1 MWFFWPSTDER
12 LDARRKALWIENTQP
27 APTPVP
33 VEEPSQ
39 VTQDYSSANK
49 ELAKKLWEKGN
60 GKSLDRFQKGSD
72 IITSDLNARLDK
84 TKYDWAKQSYEAQYG
99 KADDTTVSKWI
110 TANQKKI
117 ERDMYGSL
125 TQESLKQWV
134 GFDKGSLYT
143 DYISTMMEAPKDTR
157 SLWQKTKN
165 TVKTIGYGIVDTPI
179 GLGAA
184 LTDEAFGTNTYKKY
198 FWERTSIKE
207 GNDSFADKT
216 TNLLGEQMAWLDV
229 AFGIGTF
236 FTAGVGAPVFAS
248 LSASIKWGGKA
259 IAKSALK
266 GGAEW
271 FIESGLKDVF
281 KASGDDI
288 YQAIIKG
295 NGATSIGELAA
306 KEGMDATAYMWKLRG
321 SLRDAWE
328 KGFTKWSKQYKEYT
342 KAVDHFTDLSG
353 IGVGGTIRKQNR
365 WMDSLS
371 DGLGLPTQFLKLG
384 EAGGKRTYS
393 ASFMWAAMNV
403 ALPSTTLLPG
413 VGDWFEATGLRLGW
427 ALASQY
433 ALATRTGMVQSER
446 QTFIDQYGVDP
457 EKAEGPLKAKWE
469 EQLNYKMRHALPSEI
484 LTGQTFSER
493 GNGGQLLWGAFD
505 AAANFA
511 GVMAGMH
518 GIGKAYGF
526 SKEQMS
532 PIKMENGEIVSNIS
546 FIKELNDI
554 HKSDFDEATKDQKI
568 QELKNKVDAG
578 SPDLKTTIKSSKE
591 LKSAILEAQWY
602 YRTVWGEAKDVLRG
616 QWETGMASVLKE
628 METGNMESAIQKLDG
643 VNKSFSDVASNLIS
657 PDAIKRVNDKIDV
670 LDTYFKKVRQD
681 HSFLSNLTKQFAV
694 NAFTTNIK
702 DPTGAIIRWSEEL
715 VASAKSIY
723 SELDNM
729 HDIMVSTYKTKG
741 EYIAKRYPH
750 AFEKEHPL
758 DSRIEDMLKTSGIQ
772 PSREAVVALRFPI
785 VTALTKT
792 QFEMKEFQD
801 TTLEKTFDTVF
812 SEYGMD
818 LRRTNQEGGK
828 SLGEIMMD
836 LNSSNLDENVKLSS
850 RIEMMMNDKILARKS
865 ELQAHQ
871 QFLQGN
877 AMQIGHMDRLFSELT
892 TQLHA
897 QRSRDRIGDV
907 EFVRTEETP
916 VREEIDTL
924 EKTIREKEKQNI
936 SVESEKADLAT
947 LKEIEKDNVEAV
959 VTKDYGTDIDPMSS
973 PMAHK
978 MISDDTVQSAIV
990 KTANETSEKYITEKT
1005 RVQERRDTLKNFHDS
1020 IMRAHEYAYDGF
1032 LKNAKEENDIESMDT
1047 VVGKEI
1053 DNYYKNEQRIKA
1065 YDDML
1070 FRGIAEEYNQ
1080 NASRFFNREGEVDL
1094 ESLKKFAQKKTQIMS
1109 KEIERIYS
1117 EIAIELTKENPSK
1130 QKLSSKARQI
1140 EEAIRHQTTRNFTRD
1155 GIIEL
1160 ARKSDDIYTFEAN
1173 LRKSIKDNFKFTD
1186 EVVQK
1191 FMKNQF
1197 NDNINNVIPF
1207 YELYKKQ
1214 MKIEAFKIDFE
1225 SKDGELVPV
1234 STRLSS
1240 SSPLDFID
1248 DYGNSSLYRL
1258 EGVGTSRLREKYDIL
1273 SMDDITID
1281 GKRMDSYWV
1290 QGKAG
1295 NERVDDKKKFWDEQ
1309 VMGGVIKEMESHGY
1323 IFLGDFQEEGKKRMF
1338 VKPKT
1343 EGATWNDAMM
1353 DLTGIDFKQ
1362 IEAIPNA
1369 KVRNQAISNFQKY
1382 AKLIWWG
1389 EINPNKDLWKAAI
1402 VPPVSRDQGM
1412 RKLQGLE
1419 WAEELINAL
1428 SMERSDQVRHLIYE
1442 DNIADPITGQKE
1454 KVSDGR
1460 TYNLSHYTATLNKT
1474 IGASSKNLIHKTATL
1489 AWPGQFI
1496 KSQDITAS
1504 DGNFSDPGVIDAMY
1518 KSEDPKIQAIVD
1530 FTIKN
1535 FGNDWYDNP
1544 DAVSR
1549 VHNLFYDY
1557 RVIDR
1562 IIPLSAYKNIFTRK
1576 ISAEDVPFEFE
1587 NYKNGQIL
1595 EAPLEN
1601 IGLKAIDFY
1610 KSPEARKNETIKFS
1624 NQVIRNI
1631 HEVWQFTSAEANAIN
1646 DTFNDIRKSDY
1657 KDILDLAGEVGTN
1670 PNLIIS
1676 KIEERF
1682 GLKFSDFQ
1690 KNSFISLG
1698 SADNLEKFLT
1708 NIMKNGVTTG
1718 SNLKGNQIDLTYPPS
1733 YHKIAETINNKL
1745 SPQDKDNW
1753 IILSREYFG
1762 HLDGD
1767 RYMMFR
1773 YPVVSDKVIN
1783 APKIIWAEDIQ
1794 AETGIKFDIGSSGAP
1809 SLVLIKK
1816 IEGDGDGDKIVLV
1829 TDERLKPVQHLINK
1843 FADEPK
1849 WDFEVDN
1856 ATANAKDEGLSVQD
1870 LWYKTAYD
1878 TFEGKANIGILDN
1891 KITEIEKYIQMGII
1905 KNTWLV
1911 DAENPYGKQRPDGS
1925 KEWYTGYA
1933 HDYLRQVL
1941 GVTLQR
1947 TVDNKSI
1954 NLESINKIINESIG
1968 IPGKNVAGEH
1978 NIDLFFKDKEGKYKS
1993 KIIITPDGDKINLA
2007 NIRLYE
2013 TSDGA
2018 VQILKALA
2026 MKAKDWEYKMNEA
2039 EYSKYRKMSA
2049 KDLQASVNR
2058 VQSILKKQNFFDDDK
2073 IQKMIDS
2080 GADKFQVIDAQKK
2093 SVLKIRA
2100 EYLEVKKSYDELVQ
2114 FYGHDIIDRDPQ
2126 MRFIRDME
2134 SQFLRQFP
2142 DMKTPLKKTLATAL
2156 SKVKEK
2162 FPDDLDSEISR
2173 EFRDVL
2179 KEYDRESKGYSRDRD
2194 ASETGKEAYEQQ
2206 RTKKLGELEDK
2217 IYGLVDRYEIKD
2229 LDPIIIRNLPA
2240 THSKLT
2246 SLMSASGRQNLDGMI
2261 HGELS
2266 WIPLYRLG
2274 IYDSSVNIGKMFQNF
2289 GNTPKDQYAKVLEDT
2304 MGGEV
2309 FDKYFSDAQK
2319 QMLSDSTVHP
2329 VAKDMIQSG
2338 IHPEQFREFT
2348 DTINNLEPE
2357 KKDRVV
2363 DRVISINESDLK
2375 AVLSVMKETGDM
2387 KWAIELLMT
2396 AGYKEIS
2403 KEKLVEK
2410 TRDAYTTV
2418 KESPFNKPNC

>member
-1 MWFFWPSTDER
+1 MWFFWPSADDR
-12 LDARRKALWIENTQP
+12 ADAGLKALWIQQPQATP
-27 APTPVP
+27 APAP
-33 VEEPSQ
+33 VEQPSQ

-49 ELAKKLWEKGN
+49 ELAKKLWEKSN
-60 GKSLDRFQKGSD
+60 GKPLDRFQKWTD
-72 IITSDLNARLDK
+72 IITADLNARLDK

-99 KADDTTVSKWI
+99 KADDDTVTKWI

-125 TQESLKQWV
+125 TQEALKQGV
-134 GFDKGSLYT
+134 EFDKGTLYT

-157 SLWQKTKN
+157 SLWQKTKD

-184 LTDEAFGTNTYKKY
+184 LTDEVLGTNTYKKY
-198 FWERTSIKE
+198 FGERTSIKE
-207 GNDSFADKT
+207 GNDSFADKA

-248 LSASIKWGGKA
+248 LSASIKGGWKA

-266 GGAEW
+266 GGAEGM
-271 FIESGLKDVF
+271 IEAWLKDVF
-281 KASGDDI
+281 KVSGDDI
-288 YQAIIKG
+288 FQAIIKG
-295 NGATSIGELAA
+295 NGATSISELAA
-306 KEGMDATAYMWKLRG
+306 KEWIDATTYMTKLRG
-321 SLRDAWE
+321 TLRDAWE
-328 KGFTKWSKQYKEYT
+328 KGFTKWSKEYKEYT
-342 KAVDHFTDLSG
+342 KAVDQFTDLSG
-353 IGVGGTIRKQNR
+353 IGAGGVIRRQNR

-371 DGLGLPTQFLKLG
+371 DGLGLPTQFIKLG

-393 ASFMWAAMNV
+393 ASFMGAAMNV

-413 VGDWFEATGLRLGW
+413 VGDWFESTGLRLGG

-446 QTFIDQYGVDP
+446 QKFMDQYGVDP
-457 EKAEGPLKAKWE
+457 EKSEGALKQKWE

-493 GNGGQLLWGAFD
+493 SNGGQLLWGAFD

-518 GIGKAYGF
+518 GIGRAYGF

-546 FIKELNDI
+546 FIKELEDI
-554 HKSDFDEATKDQKI
+554 HKSDLDDATKDQKI
-568 QELKNKVDAG
+568 QELKAKVEAG
-578 SPDLKTTIKSSKE
+578 SPDLRTTIKSSKE
-591 LKSAILEAQWY
+591 LRSAILEAQNY
-602 YRTVWGEAKDVLRG
+602 YRTIGGEAKDVLRG
-616 QWETGMASVLKE
+616 EWETGMASVLKE

-643 VNKSFSDVASNLIS
+643 VNKSFSEVASNLIS
-657 PDAIKRVNDKIDV
+657 PEAIKRVNDKIDV
-670 LDTYFKKVRQD
+670 LDSYFKKVRQD

-702 DPTGAIIRWSEEL
+702 DPTGAMIRWSEEL
-715 VASAKSIY
+715 VASAKSIF
-723 SELDNM
+723 SELEDMQN
-729 HDIMVSTYKTKG
+729 IMVDTYKAKG
-741 EYIAKRYPH
+741 DYIAKRYPQ
-750 AFEKEHPL
+750 AFEKEHVL
-758 DSRIEDMLKTSGIQ
+758 DSRIEDMLKASGMQ

-801 TTLEKTFDTVF
+801 KTLEKTFDSVF

-818 LRRTNQEGGK
+818 LRRTGEEGGK
-828 SLGEIMMD
+828 SLGEIIME
-836 LNSSNLDENVKLSS
+836 LNSSNLDENIKLSS
-850 RIEMMMNDKILARKS
+850 RIEMMMNDKIIARKA

-877 AMQIGHMDRLFSELT
+877 AMQIAHMDRLFSDLT

-897 QRSRDRIGDV
+897 QRSRERIENV

-924 EKTIREKEKQNI
+924 EQTIREKQKQNLP
-936 SVESEKADLAT
+936 VEAEKEDLAT
-947 LKEIEKDNVEAV
+947 LKEIEKENPEAV
-959 VTKDYGTDIDPMSS
+959 VTKDYATDMDPMSS
-973 PMAHK
+973 PVASK
-978 MISDDTVQSAIV
+978 MIADDAVQKEIV
-990 KTANETSEKYITEKT
+990 KTANETSEKYIAEKA
-1005 RVQERRDTLKNFHDS
+1005 RVEERRKTLAEFHDS

-1032 LKNAKEENDIESMDT
+1032 LKTAKQENDFETMDE
-1047 VVGKEI
+1047 VVDKEI

-1070 FRGIAEEYNQ
+1070 FRGIADEYNQ
-1080 NASRFFNREGEVDL
+1080 KASIFFDREGQVDL
-1094 ESLKKFAQKKTQIMS
+1094 ESLKKFSQKKTQIMG

-1117 EIAIELTKENPSK
+1117 EIALELTKEIPSK
-1130 QKLSSKARQI
+1130 QKLASKARQI

-1160 ARKSDDIYTFEAN
+1160 AKKSDDIYTFEAS
-1173 LRKSIKDNFKFTD
+1173 LRQAIKDNFKFTD
-1186 EVVQK
+1186 EVVTK

-1197 NDNINNVIPF
+1197 NDDINNVIPF

-1214 MKIEAFKIDFE
+1214 TKIEAFKIDFE
-1225 SKDGELVPV
+1225 FKDGELVPT

-1248 DYGNSSLYRL
+1248 DYGNSTLYRL
-1258 EGVGTSRLREKYDIL
+1258 EGLGTSRLREKYDVL

-1295 NERVDDKKKFWDEQ
+1295 NEKVDDKKKFWDEK
-1309 VMGGVIKEMESHGY
+1309 VMGSVIKEMESHGY

-1343 EGATWNDAMM
+1343 EGATWHDAMM
-1353 DLTGIDFKQ
+1353 DLTGVDFKQ
-1362 IEAIPNA
+1362 IESIPNA

-1389 EINPNKDLWKAAI
+1389 EINPNKTLWNAAI
-1402 VPPVSRDQGM
+1402 VAPISKEQGM
-1412 RKLQGLE
+1412 RKLKGLE
-1419 WAEELINAL
+1419 GAEELINAL

-1442 DNIADPITGQKE
+1442 DNIADPKTGEKE

-1460 TYNLSHYTATLNKT
+1460 TYNIAHYAATLNST

-1496 KSQDITAS
+1496 KSQDIVAS
-1504 DGNFSDPGVIDAMY
+1504 DGNFADPGVINALY
-1518 KSEDPKIQAIVD
+1518 KSKDPKIQAIVD
-1530 FTIKN
+1530 FTIRN

-1544 DAVSR
+1544 QAVSK
-1549 VHNLFYDY
+1549 VHDLMYDY

-1562 IIPLSAYKNIFTRK
+1562 IVPLSAYKNIFTRK
-1576 ISAEDVPFEFE
+1576 IKAEDVPFEFE
-1587 NYKNGQIL
+1587 NYKEWQIL
-1595 EAPLEN
+1595 EAPIEN

-1631 HEVWQFTSAEANAIN
+1631 HEVGNFTQKEADAIN
-1646 DTFNDIRKSDY
+1646 DVFNDIRKNDY
-1657 KDILDLAGEVGTN
+1657 KDILDLASEVGTN
-1670 PNLIIS
+1670 PNLIIK

-1682 GLKFSDFQ
+1682 GLKFSDYQ
-1690 KNSFISLG
+1690 KNSFINLG
-1698 SADNLEKFLT
+1698 SANNLEKFLT

-1733 YHKIAETINNKL
+1733 YHKVAETINNRL
-1745 SPQDKDNW
+1745 APQDKDNW

-1794 AETGIKFDIGSSGAP
+1794 AETGIKFDIGSSAAP
-1809 SLVLIKK
+1809 STMLIKR
-1816 IEGDGDGDKIVLV
+1816 IEWDGDWDKIVLV
-1829 TDERLKPVQHLINK
+1829 TDERLKPVQDLINK

-1849 WDFEVDN
+1849 FDFEVDN
-1856 ATANAKDEGLSVQD
+1856 ASANAKDEGLSVQE

-1891 KITEIEKYIQMGII
+1891 KITEIEKYMQMGII

-1925 KEWYTGYA
+1925 REGFTGYA
-1933 HDYLRQVL
+1933 YDYLRQIL

-1954 NLESINKIINESIG
+1954 NLESINKIINNSIG
-1968 IPGKNVAGEH
+1968 IPGKDVAGEH
-1978 NIDLFFKDKEGKYKS
+1978 NIDLFIKGKDDKWKS
-1993 KIIITPDGDKINLA
+1993 KIVITPDGKEIPLA

-2026 MKAKDWEYKMNEA
+2026 MKAKSGEYKMNEA
-2039 EYSKYRKMSA
+2039 EYAKFRKMSA
-2049 KDLQASVNR
+2049 KDLQASVR
-2058 VQSILKKQNFFDDDK
+2058 QIQSILKKQNFFDDAA
-2073 IQKMIDS
+2073 IQKMIDE
-2080 GADKFQVIDAQKK
+2080 GADKFQVMDAQKK
-2093 SVLKIRA
+2093 SVLKIRE
-2100 EYLEVKKSYDELVQ
+2100 EYLNVKKAYDELVS
-2114 FYGHDIIDRDPQ
+2114 FYGHEVIDKDPQ

-2142 DMKTPLKKTLATAL
+2142 DMNTPLRKTLKTAL
-2156 SKVKEK
+2156 DKVKEK
-2162 FPDDLDSEISR
+2162 FPDDLDSEVSR
-2173 EFRDVL
+2173 EFWHL
-2179 KEYDRESKGYSRDRD
+2179 FKEYDKELKKYYRDKYQISK
-2194 ASETGKEAYEQQ
+2194 EEFEAE
-2206 RTKKLGELEDK
+2206 RTKKLEALEDK
-2217 IYGLVDRYEIKD
+2217 IYGLADKYEITD

-2246 SLMSASGRQNLDGMI
+2246 NLMTAEGKQKLDGMI

-2274 IYDSSVNIGKMFQNF
+2274 IYDSSVNIGKMFEKF
-2289 GNTPKDQYAKVLEDT
+2289 GNTPKDEYAKVLEET
-2304 MGGEV
+2304 MGGEA
-2309 FDKYFSDAQK
+2309 FDKYFSDAQQ
-2319 QMLSDSTVHP
+2319 QMLRDGSVHK
-2329 VAKDMIQSG
+2329 VARDMIESG
-2338 IHPEQFREFT
+2338 IHPEKFREFS
-2348 DTINNLEPE
+2348 DTINHLEPE
-2357 KKDRVV
+2357 KKE
-2363 DRVISINESDLK
+2363 RVIDRIISVNESDLK
-2375 AVLSVMKETGDM
+2375 AILGVMKETGDM
-2387 KWAIELLMT
+2387 DWALELLMG

-2418 KESPFNKPNC
+2418 TNSPFNKPNC